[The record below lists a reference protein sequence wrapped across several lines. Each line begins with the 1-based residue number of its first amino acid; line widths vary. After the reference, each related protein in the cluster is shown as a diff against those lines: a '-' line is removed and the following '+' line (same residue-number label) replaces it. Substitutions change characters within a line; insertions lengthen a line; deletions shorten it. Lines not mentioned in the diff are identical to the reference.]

1 MADPTFHLVGNFVEL
16 NQLAGGPKYLR
27 KDDILCL
34 NTSAHRVTIYMKSR
48 TDSETISFINSEN
61 QQRFVQQLLM
71 DASSEESSFKECL
84 NAVKDA
90 MENVKRIQ
98 TELSAS
104 LENVTTK
111 IQEMK
116 DDVKKDL
123 QEYIDESLES
133 EPEPEPEPEL
143 QEREKN
149 PYDILDDSP
158 TDSVCNTL
166 IMFATLI
173 LIIFGIISVQKNLK
187 IM

>member
-16 NQLAGGPKYLR
+16 NQVTGGPKYLR

-34 NTSAHRVTIYMKSR
+34 NTSTHRVTIYMKSR
-48 TDSETISFINSEN
+48 PDAEILSFINSEN

-71 DASSEESSFKECL
+71 DASCEETSFKECL

-98 TELSAS
+98 TDLSAS

-116 DDVKKDL
+116 EDVKKDL

-133 EPEPEPEPEL
+133 EPEPEPESEKE
-143 QEREKN
+143 EREKN

-166 IMFATLI
+166 IMFVTII
-173 LIIFGIISVQKNLK
+173 LMIFGIISLQKNLK
-187 IM
+187 VI